1 MFYMF
6 VKIEIG
12 LFLNIKLKLIWKQ
25 SVFWNFITFHQYFIQ
40 YFCKNHLFTEIEYS
54 YIKLTWF
61 NAKGN
66 TVQSIFLNENNFFSQ
81 WFVCSVRN
89 QIYSVFNFKNLIH
102 ICNLIQNFKFLL
114 DIVKVQFLFCTTM
127 RFEA

>member
-1 MFYMF
+1 M
-6 VKIEIG
+6 
-12 LFLNIKLKLIWKQ
+12 
-25 SVFWNFITFHQYFIQ
+25 
-40 YFCKNHLFTEIEYS
+40 NHLFTEIEYS

-66 TVQSIFLNENNFFSQ
+66 TVQSIFLYENTFFSQ
-81 WFVCSVRN
+81 LFVCSVRN

-102 ICNLIQNFKFLL
+102 ICNRIQNFKFLL

-127 RFEA
+127 RFEV